1 MSAANH
7 FRERSEPVA
16 RSIMGIIAKQSIQGT
31 IVTYLGVAVG
41 FVTTFFVLTRFLSA
55 EEIGLARVLVDAATL
70 FIGLAQLGT
79 SSSIIRFYPHFKH
92 SVESCRMVPNS
103 LELSSVEKTTLN
115 NSTQPLHNPT
125 QSSDHGFFFWTLI
138 VPLVGFALFTAI
150 YCACHEPL
158 SHWFGEKSPLFI
170 EYYYMVLPMA
180 FFMLYQTVFETNA
193 NVRMHIVVPRAVR
206 ELITRIG
213 LLVVYLLY
221 AFECLNING
230 FVIALC
236 AVYAVAMLCN
246 MVYLFSLGE
255 VSLLPDMDFLRQNPS
270 LVRQYI
276 LYTGFLLVSAVASV
290 LAPTLSSFFI
300 TAEMGLS
307 YTGIF
312 AIATYIAVMVSIPYR
327 SVVAI
332 ASPQL
337 ATAIKENNQQETAH
351 LMQQVSSTLLLIG
364 GMILCAIWL
373 NIDLIF
379 HILPNGETY
388 AAARQVVLMLGT
400 SQLFIA
406 VCSFAS
412 SALNYSHYY
421 AFSLLFSFILTTLS
435 ILLNNLLIPH
445 FGMEGAAVSNLI
457 SYAVYFVLIVLT
469 VRLTLKTST
478 FTLQHLKILLLI
490 VVILNLN
497 FLWLEYLPIHNI
509 WLSSMIRTIVL
520 MGGACLVAW
529 RKNLSPE
536 INQQVHS
543 LGERLKVKG

>member
-1 MSAANH
+1 
-7 FRERSEPVA
+7 
-16 RSIMGIIAKQSIQGT
+16 MGIIAKQSIQGT

-79 SSSIIRFYPHFKH
+79 SSSIIRFYPHFK
-92 SVESCRMVPNS
+92 
-103 LELSSVEKTTLN
+103 SSGVQEVKSSRVTSEQAQSASEHL
-115 NSTQPLHNPT
+115 NSTKGA
-125 QSSDHGFFFWTLI
+125 SEHGFFFWTLI
-138 VPLVGFALFTAI
+138 VPLIGFAVFTAI
-150 YCACHEPL
+150 YCACYTPL
-158 SHWFGEKSPLFI
+158 SQWFGEKSPLFV

-221 AFECLNING
+221 AFRVVDIDG
-230 FVIALC
+230 FVVALC
-236 AVYAVAMLCN
+236 SVYAVAMLCN
-246 MVYLFSLGE
+246 MGYLFSLGE
-255 VSLLPDMDFLRQNPS
+255 VSLRPDWNFLRSNRS

-327 SVVAI
+327 SMAAI
-332 ASPQL
+332 AAPQL
-337 ATAIKENNQQETAH
+337 ATAIKENNQHETAH
-351 LMQQVSSTLLLIG
+351 LMQQVSSTLLLVG
-364 GMILCAIWL
+364 GIILCVIWL

-379 HILPNGETY
+379 HVLPNGETY
-388 AAARQVVLMLGT
+388 ASARQVVLILAT

-406 VCSFAS
+406 VCTFTS
-412 SALNYSHYY
+412 SALNYSRFY
-421 AFSLLFSFILTTLS
+421 AFSLLFSFILTASS
-435 ILLNNLLIPH
+435 IGLNNLLIPH
-445 FGMEGAAVSNLI
+445 FGMDGAAVSNLI
-457 SYAVYFVLIVLT
+457 AYALYFLLITLT
-469 VRLTLKTST
+469 VRLTLHAPT
-478 FTLQHLKILLLI
+478 FTRQHAKILLLI

-497 FLWLEYLPIHNI
+497 FLWQTYLPIHNI
-509 WLSSMIRTIVL
+509 WLSSIIRSLVL
-520 MGGACLVAW
+520 IGGGCAVAW
-529 RKNLSPE
+529 FKNLSPE
-536 INQQVHS
+536 INQQIQSFITKH
-543 LGERLKVKG
+543 

>member
-1 MSAANH
+1 
-7 FRERSEPVA
+7 
-16 RSIMGIIAKQSIQGT
+16 MGIIAKQSIQGT

-92 SVESCRMVPNS
+92 SVASCRMVQNS
-103 LELSSVEKTTLN
+103 AELSSAEKTTLN
-115 NSTQPLHNPT
+115 NSTQLPHNATQLPHNATQPLHNST
-125 QSSDHGFFFWTLI
+125 HSSDHGFFFWTLI
-138 VPLVGFALFTAI
+138 IPLVGFVLFTAI

-158 SHWFGEKSPLFI
+158 SHWFGEKSPLFV
-170 EYYYMVLPMA
+170 EYYYMVLPIA
-180 FFMLYQTVFETNA
+180 FFMLYQTIFETNA

-221 AFECLNING
+221 AFEFLTING
-230 FVIALC
+230 FVIGLC

-246 MVYLFSLGE
+246 MGYLFSLGE
-255 VSLLPDMDFLRQNPS
+255 ISLRPDWEFLRENRS

-337 ATAIKENNQQETAH
+337 ATAIKENNQRETAQ

-400 SQLFIA
+400 SQLIIA

-412 SALNYSHYY
+412 SALNYSRFY

-435 ILLNNLLIPH
+435 LVLNNLLIPH
-445 FGMEGAAVSNLI
+445 FGMNGAAISNLI
-457 SYAVYFVLIVLT
+457 SYAVYFLFITLT
-469 VRLTLKTST
+469 VRFTLHAPT
-478 FTLQHLKILLLI
+478 FTSQHFKIILLLLL
-490 VVILNLN
+490 ILSMNT
-497 FLWLEYLPIHNI
+497 LWLNYLPINNI
-509 WLSSMIRTIVL
+509 WISSILRSLVL
-520 MGGACLVAW
+520 LGGGCAVAW
-529 RKNLSPE
+529 AKKLSPE
-536 INQQVHS
+536 INQQVRS

>member
-1 MSAANH
+1 
-7 FRERSEPVA
+7 
-16 RSIMGIIAKQSIQGT
+16 MGIIAKQSFQGT
-31 IVTYLGVAVG
+31 IVTYIGVAVG
-41 FVTTFFVLTRFLSA
+41 FVTTFFVLTRFLTA

-115 NSTQPLHNPT
+115 NSTQLLHNPT
-125 QSSDHGFFFWTLI
+125 QPSDHGFFFWTLI

-158 SHWFGEKSPLFI
+158 SHWFGEKSPLFV

-213 LLVVYLLY
+213 LLLAYLLY
-221 AFECLNING
+221 AFRVVDIDG
-230 FVIALC
+230 FVVALC
-236 AVYAVAMLCN
+236 GVYAVAMCCN

-255 VSLLPDMDFLRQNPS
+255 VSLRPDWEFLRQNRP
-270 LVRQYI
+270 LVRQYL

-300 TAEMGLS
+300 TAEMGLN

-327 SVVAI
+327 SMTAI

-337 ATAIKENNQQETAH
+337 ATAIKENNQRETAH

-364 GMILCAIWL
+364 GMILCLIWL

-400 SQLFIA
+400 SQLIIA
-406 VCSFAS
+406 VCSFSS
-412 SALNYSHYY
+412 SALNYSRFY
-421 AFSLLFSFILTTLS
+421 AFSLLFSFILTALS
-435 ILLNNLLIPH
+435 IVLNNLLIPH
-445 FGMEGAAVSNLI
+445 FGMNGAAVSNLI
-457 SYAVYFVLIVLT
+457 AYAIYFLLITLT
-469 VRLTLKTST
+469 VRYTLHAPT
-478 FTLQHLKILLLI
+478 FTRQHLKILLLI
-490 VVILNLN
+490 LVILNLN
-497 FLWLEYLPIHNI
+497 FLWQAYLPINNI
-509 WLSSMIRTIVL
+509 WLSSIIRTIVL
-520 MGGACLVAW
+520 IGGGCAVAW
-529 RKNLSPE
+529 FKNLSPE
-536 INQQVHS
+536 INQQIQTTLNNS
-543 LGERLKVKG
+543 KQL